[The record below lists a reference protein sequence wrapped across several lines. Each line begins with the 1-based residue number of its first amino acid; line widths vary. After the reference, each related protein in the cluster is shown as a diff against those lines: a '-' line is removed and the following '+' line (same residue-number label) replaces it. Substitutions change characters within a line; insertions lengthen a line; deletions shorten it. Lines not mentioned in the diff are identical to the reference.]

1 MTITA
6 PRVAAVQS
14 ECRPGLPPLIEAKK
28 NLGRTTFDTLGSD
41 LGPRSIN
48 NVNSNAAEESDKRS
62 LVLESLNFLK
72 KCLAPE
78 SNGNSLL
85 ESLGPH
91 SFDNLPPGVLNIHL
105 LNPFPRPSHH
115 YSQYV
120 CETASRLLFLSV
132 HWARQTG
139 PVFMKLPYSTQVSLM
154 RSSWS
159 DLFLLCLAQCREQ
172 ISIQAIL
179 TAIVSTLQGSLL
191 QDMTSLAKDLTT
203 TLKSI
208 TLVLNRI
215 EEYHL
220 EPEEFAYLKLCC
232 LFSPG
237 EIHYEWKDW
246 IVRHFLS
253 R

>member
-1 MTITA
+1 
-6 PRVAAVQS
+6 
-14 ECRPGLPPLIEAKK
+14 
-28 NLGRTTFDTLGSD
+28 LGSD

-48 NVNSNAAEESDKRS
+48 KVNSYATEESDKDERS
-62 LVLESLNFLK
+62 LVLESLNVLK

-85 ESLGPH
+85 ECLGPH

-105 LNPFPRPSHH
+105 LTPFPLPSHQN
-115 YSQYV
+115 SQYV

-139 PVFMKLPYSTQVSLM
+139 PVFINLLYSTQVSLM

-172 ISIQAIL
+172 ISLPAIL
-179 TAIVSTLQGSLL
+179 TAIASTLESSLG
-191 QDMTSLAKDLTT
+191 QDMRTLARTKDLAT

-208 TLVLNRI
+208 CKVLNRI
-215 EEYHL
+215 EEFNL
-220 EPEEFAYLKLCC
+220 EPVEFAYLKLCC
-232 LFSPG
+232 LFNPG
-237 EIHYEWKDW
+237 ELRYEWKYG
-246 IVRHFLS
+246 IVIHFLS

>member
-1 MTITA
+1 M
-6 PRVAAVQS
+6 
-14 ECRPGLPPLIEAKK
+14 
-28 NLGRTTFDTLGSD
+28 
-41 LGPRSIN
+41 GPRSIN
-48 NVNSNAAEESDKRS
+48 NVNPYATEESDKDERS

-85 ESLGPH
+85 ESLGPQ
-91 SFDNLPPGVLNIHL
+91 SFDNLPTGVLNIHL
-105 LNPFPRPSHH
+105 LTPFPPPSHH
-115 YSQYV
+115 NSQYV

-139 PVFMKLPYSTQVSLM
+139 PVFMNLLYSTQVSLM

-172 ISIQAIL
+172 ISIPAIL
-179 TAIVSTLQGSLL
+179 TAIASALEGILG
-191 QDMTSLAKDLTT
+191 QDMKTLVRTKDQAT

-208 TLVLNRI
+208 STVLNRI
-215 EEYHL
+215 EELNL
-220 EPEEFAYLKLCC
+220 EPEEFAYLRLCC

-237 EIHYEWKDW
+237 ETHYAWKNW
-246 IVRHFLS
+246 MVRHFLS
-253 R
+253 RSVFCGSKESY